1 MKDYSKHYFR
11 LLQGMALSV
20 SDYIRNQKPIV
31 IIVFLLVHSIS
42 IYAQDNTISGLVKDN
57 EGEPLPGVSVA
68 VKAGESI
75 SGVVTDINGKYQLKA
90 SPNATIEFSFIGFKS
105 IQQQVGNRKVINVTL
120 EIDNQM
126 LEEVVVVGYGTQK
139 KVNLTGSV
147 SVIDSKAFESVPVAN
162 AVQALQGQV
171 PGLNI
176 YSNKGGGLNQKQSIN
191 VRGIGTIGEGSTGDA
206 LILIDGM
213 EADIFSVNPQDIE
226 SISVLKDAAASSIY
240 GSRAPFGV
248 VLVTTKKGKAGKA
261 QINYNNSFRLSSPI
275 NMPSSLDSY
284 TYALFFNDAG
294 YNSGWGSYNWVSQT
308 RLQRI
313 KDYMDGKISYTTIP
327 LNGSNTWADGYQ
339 EGNDNIDYYNLFF
352 KKNVFAHE
360 HNFSVNGGTDKIQ
373 YYLSA
378 NYLDQDGTLR
388 MGEDYSKRYTM
399 SAKISAQLSRA
410 VSLSSNTRF
419 VRNDFVQPTH
429 MNDSFF
435 SDIGRQCWP
444 VKPLYDP
451 NGNLFDDHVQQM
463 KNGGRKTERNTWLYQ
478 QFNLTIEPIK
488 GWRLIGDL
496 SYRYNTQYAH
506 EDLLTISQIGVD
518 GVTKVRSWDENS
530 SVSESSFASDYFN
543 VNLYTDFEKTFAKS
557 HHLKALAGFQAEA
570 NNYRN
575 IWAQKIGIT
584 YPGKPTINTSTGI
597 DKDGKVIA
605 PNVSGGHNRWST
617 AGFFGRVNYDFQEK
631 YLVEANLRYDGSS
644 RFRSDDRWGFFPSAS
659 LGWNIAR
666 EEFFQPATRIMNTLK
681 LRASYGSLGNQNT
694 TALYP
699 TYTVMGTGTSDK
711 WLMNGVKPNIA
722 WAPALVSYDL
732 TWEKIRTWNVG
743 IDIGLF
749 NNRLTGSFDYFIRN
763 TNDMVGPS
771 EKLPATLGIAV
782 PPSNNTDLRTAG
794 WELELMWKD
803 RLQNGLNYSLR
814 FTLADSRTKITRY
827 SNPSGLID
835 SFYEGKYCGEIW
847 GYETIGIA
855 RTDDEMAEHV
865 GSLVNGGQSALGSR
879 LASQASI
886 MYSDLNEDGKIDAGA
901 RTLDNHGDLKRIG
914 NSTPRYNVG
923 IDLSADWKGFDF
935 RMFWQGTLKRDY
947 FQGSYYFWGANG
959 SQGYWFSTAL
969 KGHEDYFRN
978 DESSPLGVNLN
989 SYYPRPLLNTNKNQ
1003 QCQTKY
1009 LQNAAYMRLKNL
1021 QIGYTLPRKIVQ
1033 KMGVQN
1039 LRFFASGENLLT
1051 ITDLVKFFDPE
1062 TIESGSFAH
1071 GYAYPLSRTY
1081 AFGLNITF

>member
-1 MKDYSKHYFR
+1 
-11 LLQGMALSV
+11 
-20 SDYIRNQKPIV
+20 
-31 IIVFLLVHSIS
+31 
-42 IYAQDNTISGLVKDN
+42 
-57 EGEPLPGVSVA
+57 
-68 VKAGESI
+68 
-75 SGVVTDINGKYQLKA
+75 
-90 SPNATIEFSFIGFKS
+90 
-105 IQQQVGNRKVINVTL
+105 
-120 EIDNQM
+120 
-126 LEEVVVVGYGTQK
+126 
-139 KVNLTGSV
+139 
-147 SVIDSKAFESVPVAN
+147 
-162 AVQALQGQV
+162 
-171 PGLNI
+171 
-176 YSNKGGGLNQKQSIN
+176 
-191 VRGIGTIGEGSTGDA
+191 
-206 LILIDGM
+206 M

-865 GSLVNGGQSALGSR
+865 GSLVNGGQSALGQDW
-879 LASQASI
+879 QAGDI

-978 DESSPLGVNLN
+978 DESSPLGVNLD

>member
-90 SPNATIEFSFIGFKS
+90 SPDATIEFSFIGFKS

-120 EIDNQM
+120 EIDNQI

-496 SYRYNTQYAH
+496 SYRDNTQYAH

-722 WAPALVSYDL
+722 RAPALVSYDL

-865 GSLVNGGQSALGSR
+865 GSLVNGGQSALGQDW
-879 LASQASI
+879 QAGDI

-978 DESSPLGVNLN
+978 DESSPLGVNLD

>member
-162 AVQALQGQV
+162 AVQALQGQI

-865 GSLVNGGQSALGSR
+865 GSLVNGGQSALGQDW
-879 LASQASI
+879 QAGDI

-978 DESSPLGVNLN
+978 DESSPLGVNLD

>member
-1 MKDYSKHYFR
+1 MKEYSKHYFR

-865 GSLVNGGQSALGSR
+865 GSLVNGGQSALGQDW
-879 LASQASI
+879 QAGDI

>member
-90 SPNATIEFSFIGFKS
+90 SPDATIEFSFIGFKS

-120 EIDNQM
+120 EIDNQI

-865 GSLVNGGQSALGSR
+865 GSLVNGGQSALGQDW
-879 LASQASI
+879 QAGDI

-1021 QIGYTLPRKIVQ
+1021 QIGYTLPRK
-1033 KMGVQN
+1033 N
-1039 LRFFASGENLLT
+1039 LCFRAEHYVLIGKPNENLNAQIKKTYEKSSHIYAIRNVIPPDKLRC
-1051 ITDLVKFFDPE
+1051 FPQ
-1062 TIESGSFAH
+1062 SGTA
-1071 GYAYPLSRTY
+1071 
-1081 AFGLNITF
+1081 

>member
-90 SPNATIEFSFIGFKS
+90 SPDATIEFSFIGFKS

-120 EIDNQM
+120 EIDNQI

-666 EEFFQPATRIMNTLK
+666 EEFFQPATHIMNTLK

-865 GSLVNGGQSALGSR
+865 GSLVNGGQSALGQDW
-879 LASQASI
+879 QAGDI

-901 RTLDNHGDLKRIG
+901 RTLDNHGDLIRIG

-978 DESSPLGVNLN
+978 DESSPLGVNLD

>member
-11 LLQGMALSV
+11 LLQGMDLS
-20 SDYIRNQKPIV
+20 KPIV

-105 IQQQVGNRKVINVTL
+105 IQQQVGNSNVINVTL

-865 GSLVNGGQSALGSR
+865 GSLVNGGQSALGQDW
-879 LASQASI
+879 QAGDI

-978 DESSPLGVNLN
+978 DESSPLGVNLD

>member
-294 YNSGWGSYNWVSQT
+294 YNSGWESYNWVSQT

-865 GSLVNGGQSALGSR
+865 GSLVNGGQSALGQDW
-879 LASQASI
+879 QAGDI

>member
-90 SPNATIEFSFIGFKS
+90 SPDATIEFSFIGFKS

-865 GSLVNGGQSALGSR
+865 GSLVNGGQSALGQDW
-879 LASQASI
+879 QAGDI

-923 IDLSADWKGFDF
+923 IDLSADRKGFDF

-978 DESSPLGVNLN
+978 DESSPLGVNLD

>member
-90 SPNATIEFSFIGFKS
+90 SPDATIEFSFIGFKS

-120 EIDNQM
+120 EIDNQI

-666 EEFFQPATRIMNTLK
+666 EEFFQPATHIMNTLK

-711 WLMNGVKPNIA
+711 WLKNGVKPNIA

-865 GSLVNGGQSALGSR
+865 GSLVNGGQSALGQDW
-879 LASQASI
+879 QAGDI

-978 DESSPLGVNLN
+978 DESSPLGVNLD

>member
-488 GWRLIGDL
+488 GWRLIGNL

-865 GSLVNGGQSALGSR
+865 GSLVNGGQSALGQDW
-879 LASQASI
+879 QAGDI

>member
-1 MKDYSKHYFR
+1 
-11 LLQGMALSV
+11 MALSV

-865 GSLVNGGQSALGSR
+865 GSLVNGGQSALGQDW
-879 LASQASI
+879 QAGDI

-978 DESSPLGVNLN
+978 DESSPLGVNLD

>member
-865 GSLVNGGQSALGSR
+865 GSLVNGGQSALGQDW
-879 LASQASI
+879 QAGDI

-914 NSTPRYNVG
+914 NSTPRYNVE

>member
-90 SPNATIEFSFIGFKS
+90 SPDATIEFSFIGFKS

-120 EIDNQM
+120 EIDNQI

-399 SAKISAQLSRA
+399 SAKISAQLSRV

-865 GSLVNGGQSALGSR
+865 GSLVNGGQSALGQDW
-879 LASQASI
+879 QAGDI

>member
-90 SPNATIEFSFIGFKS
+90 SPDATIEFSFIGFKS

-120 EIDNQM
+120 EIDNQI

-644 RFRSDDRWGFFPSAS
+644 RFRSDDRWGFFPSAL

-865 GSLVNGGQSALGSR
+865 GSLVNGGQSALGQDW
-879 LASQASI
+879 QAGDI

-978 DESSPLGVNLN
+978 DESSPLGVNLD

>member
-90 SPNATIEFSFIGFKS
+90 SPDATIEFSFIGFKS

-120 EIDNQM
+120 EIDNQI

-213 EADIFSVNPQDIE
+213 EADVFSVNPQDIE

-865 GSLVNGGQSALGSR
+865 GSLVNGGQSALGQDW
-879 LASQASI
+879 QAGDI

>member
-865 GSLVNGGQSALGSR
+865 GSLVNGGQSALGQDW
-879 LASQASI
+879 QACDI

>member
-865 GSLVNGGQSALGSR
+865 GSLVNGGQSALGQDW
-879 LASQASI
+879 QAGDI

-923 IDLSADWKGFDF
+923 IDMSADWKGFDF

>member
-90 SPNATIEFSFIGFKS
+90 SPDATIEFSFIGFKS

-120 EIDNQM
+120 EIDNQI

-378 NYLDQDGTLR
+378 NYLDQDVTLR

-666 EEFFQPATRIMNTLK
+666 EEFFQPATHIMNTLK

-865 GSLVNGGQSALGSR
+865 GSLVNGGQSALGQDW
-879 LASQASI
+879 QAGDI

-978 DESSPLGVNLN
+978 DESSPLGVNLD

>member
-90 SPNATIEFSFIGFKS
+90 SPDATIEFSFIGFKS

-865 GSLVNGGQSALGSR
+865 GSLVNGGQSALGQDW
-879 LASQASI
+879 QAGDI
-886 MYSDLNEDGKIDAGA
+886 MYNDLNEDGKIDAGA

-978 DESSPLGVNLN
+978 DESSPLGVNLD

>member
-42 IYAQDNTISGLVKDN
+42 IYAQDNTISGLVKNN

-90 SPNATIEFSFIGFKS
+90 SPDATIEFSFIGFKS

-120 EIDNQM
+120 EIDNQI

-865 GSLVNGGQSALGSR
+865 GSLVNGGQSALGQDW
-879 LASQASI
+879 QAGDI

>member
-90 SPNATIEFSFIGFKS
+90 SPDATIEFSFIGFKS

-120 EIDNQM
+120 EIDNQI

-749 NNRLTGSFDYFIRN
+749 NNHLTGSFDYFIRN

-827 SNPSGLID
+827 PNPSGLID

-865 GSLVNGGQSALGSR
+865 GSLVNGGQSALGQDW
-879 LASQASI
+879 QAGDI

-978 DESSPLGVNLN
+978 DESSPLGVNLD

>member
-90 SPNATIEFSFIGFKS
+90 SPDATIEFSFIGFKS
-105 IQQQVGNRKVINVTL
+105 IQQQVCNRKVINVTL
-120 EIDNQM
+120 EIDNQI

-575 IWAQKIGIT
+575 IW
-584 YPGKPTINTSTGI
+584 
-597 DKDGKVIA
+597 
-605 PNVSGGHNRWST
+605 HR
-617 AGFFGRVNYDFQEK
+617 R
-631 YLVEANLRYDGSS
+631 
-644 RFRSDDRWGFFPSAS
+644 
-659 LGWNIAR
+659 
-666 EEFFQPATRIMNTLK
+666 
-681 LRASYGSLGNQNT
+681 
-694 TALYP
+694 
-699 TYTVMGTGTSDK
+699 
-711 WLMNGVKPNIA
+711 
-722 WAPALVSYDL
+722 LVS
-732 TWEKIRTWNVG
+732 
-743 IDIGLF
+743 
-749 NNRLTGSFDYFIRN
+749 
-763 TNDMVGPS
+763 
-771 EKLPATLGIAV
+771 
-782 PPSNNTDLRTAG
+782 
-794 WELELMWKD
+794 
-803 RLQNGLNYSLR
+803 
-814 FTLADSRTKITRY
+814 
-827 SNPSGLID
+827 LI
-835 SFYEGKYCGEIW
+835 
-847 GYETIGIA
+847 
-855 RTDDEMAEHV
+855 
-865 GSLVNGGQSALGSR
+865 LVNQ
-879 LASQASI
+879 
-886 MYSDLNEDGKIDAGA
+886 
-901 RTLDNHGDLKRIG
+901 
-914 NSTPRYNVG
+914 P
-923 IDLSADWKGFDF
+923 
-935 RMFWQGTLKRDY
+935 
-947 FQGSYYFWGANG
+947 
-959 SQGYWFSTAL
+959 
-969 KGHEDYFRN
+969 
-978 DESSPLGVNLN
+978 
-989 SYYPRPLLNTNKNQ
+989 
-1003 QCQTKY
+1003 
-1009 LQNAAYMRLKNL
+1009 
-1021 QIGYTLPRKIVQ
+1021 
-1033 KMGVQN
+1033 
-1039 LRFFASGENLLT
+1039 
-1051 ITDLVKFFDPE
+1051 
-1062 TIESGSFAH
+1062 
-1071 GYAYPLSRTY
+1071 
-1081 AFGLNITF
+1081 

>member
-1 MKDYSKHYFR
+1 M
-11 LLQGMALSV
+11 
-20 SDYIRNQKPIV
+20 
-31 IIVFLLVHSIS
+31 
-42 IYAQDNTISGLVKDN
+42 
-57 EGEPLPGVSVA
+57 
-68 VKAGESI
+68 
-75 SGVVTDINGKYQLKA
+75 
-90 SPNATIEFSFIGFKS
+90 
-105 IQQQVGNRKVINVTL
+105 
-120 EIDNQM
+120 
-126 LEEVVVVGYGTQK
+126 
-139 KVNLTGSV
+139 
-147 SVIDSKAFESVPVAN
+147 PVAN

-666 EEFFQPATRIMNTLK
+666 EEFFQPATHIMNTLK

-865 GSLVNGGQSALGSR
+865 GSLVNGGQSALGQDW
-879 LASQASI
+879 QAGDI

-978 DESSPLGVNLN
+978 DESSPLGVNLD

>member
-90 SPNATIEFSFIGFKS
+90 SPDATIEFSFIGFKS

-120 EIDNQM
+120 EIDNQI

-147 SVIDSKAFESVPVAN
+147 SVIDSKTFESVPVAN

-865 GSLVNGGQSALGSR
+865 GSLVNGGQSALGQDW
-879 LASQASI
+879 QAGDI

>member
-90 SPNATIEFSFIGFKS
+90 SPDATIEFSFIGFKS

-120 EIDNQM
+120 EIDNQI

-865 GSLVNGGQSALGSR
+865 GSLVNGGQSALGQDW
-879 LASQASI
+879 QAGDI

-947 FQGSYYFWGANG
+947 FQGSYYFWGVNG

-978 DESSPLGVNLN
+978 DESSPLGVNLD

>member
-90 SPNATIEFSFIGFKS
+90 SPDATIEFSFIGFKS

-120 EIDNQM
+120 EIDNQI

-711 WLMNGVKPNIA
+711 WPMNGVKPNIA

-865 GSLVNGGQSALGSR
+865 GSLVNGGQSALGQDW
-879 LASQASI
+879 QAGDI

>member
-90 SPNATIEFSFIGFKS
+90 SPDATIEFSFIGFKS

-120 EIDNQM
+120 EIDNQI

-699 TYTVMGTGTSDK
+699 TYTVMGTGTNDK

-865 GSLVNGGQSALGSR
+865 GSLVNGGQSALGQDW
-879 LASQASI
+879 QAGDI

-978 DESSPLGVNLN
+978 DESSPLGVNLD

>member
-261 QINYNNSFRLSSPI
+261 QINYNNSFHLSSPI

-865 GSLVNGGQSALGSR
+865 GSLVNGGQSALGQDW
-879 LASQASI
+879 QAGDI

>member
-90 SPNATIEFSFIGFKS
+90 SPDATIEFSFIGFKS

-120 EIDNQM
+120 EIDNQI

-782 PPSNNTDLRTAG
+782 PPSNNTDLQTAG

-865 GSLVNGGQSALGSR
+865 GSLVNGGQSALGQDW
-879 LASQASI
+879 QAGDI

-1009 LQNAAYMRLKNL
+1009 LQNATYMRLKNL

>member
-570 NNYRN
+570 NN
-575 IWAQKIGIT
+575 
-584 YPGKPTINTSTGI
+584 
-597 DKDGKVIA
+597 
-605 PNVSGGHNRWST
+605 
-617 AGFFGRVNYDFQEK
+617 
-631 YLVEANLRYDGSS
+631 
-644 RFRSDDRWGFFPSAS
+644 
-659 LGWNIAR
+659 
-666 EEFFQPATRIMNTLK
+666 
-681 LRASYGSLGNQNT
+681 
-694 TALYP
+694 
-699 TYTVMGTGTSDK
+699 
-711 WLMNGVKPNIA
+711 
-722 WAPALVSYDL
+722 
-732 TWEKIRTWNVG
+732 
-743 IDIGLF
+743 
-749 NNRLTGSFDYFIRN
+749 
-763 TNDMVGPS
+763 
-771 EKLPATLGIAV
+771 
-782 PPSNNTDLRTAG
+782 
-794 WELELMWKD
+794 
-803 RLQNGLNYSLR
+803 
-814 FTLADSRTKITRY
+814 
-827 SNPSGLID
+827 
-835 SFYEGKYCGEIW
+835 
-847 GYETIGIA
+847 
-855 RTDDEMAEHV
+855 
-865 GSLVNGGQSALGSR
+865 
-879 LASQASI
+879 
-886 MYSDLNEDGKIDAGA
+886 
-901 RTLDNHGDLKRIG
+901 
-914 NSTPRYNVG
+914 
-923 IDLSADWKGFDF
+923 
-935 RMFWQGTLKRDY
+935 
-947 FQGSYYFWGANG
+947 
-959 SQGYWFSTAL
+959 
-969 KGHEDYFRN
+969 
-978 DESSPLGVNLN
+978 
-989 SYYPRPLLNTNKNQ
+989 
-1003 QCQTKY
+1003 
-1009 LQNAAYMRLKNL
+1009 
-1021 QIGYTLPRKIVQ
+1021 
-1033 KMGVQN
+1033 
-1039 LRFFASGENLLT
+1039 
-1051 ITDLVKFFDPE
+1051 
-1062 TIESGSFAH
+1062 
-1071 GYAYPLSRTY
+1071 
-1081 AFGLNITF
+1081 

>member
-90 SPNATIEFSFIGFKS
+90 SPDATIEFSFIGFKS

-120 EIDNQM
+120 EIDNQI

-617 AGFFGRVNYDFQEK
+617 AGFFGRMNYDFQEK

-865 GSLVNGGQSALGSR
+865 GSLVNGGQSALGQDW
-879 LASQASI
+879 QAGDI

-978 DESSPLGVNLN
+978 DESSPLGVNLD

>member
-763 TNDMVGPS
+763 TNDMVGSS

-865 GSLVNGGQSALGSR
+865 GSLVNGGQSALGQDW
-879 LASQASI
+879 QAGDI

-978 DESSPLGVNLN
+978 DESSPLGVNLD

>member
-284 TYALFFNDAG
+284 MYALFFNDAG

-865 GSLVNGGQSALGSR
+865 GSLVNGGQSALGQDW
-879 LASQASI
+879 QAGDI

>member
-42 IYAQDNTISGLVKDN
+42 IYAQDNTISGLVKDH

-865 GSLVNGGQSALGSR
+865 GSLVNGGQSALGQDW
-879 LASQASI
+879 QAGDI

-978 DESSPLGVNLN
+978 DESSPLGVNLD

>member
-90 SPNATIEFSFIGFKS
+90 SPDATIEFSFIGFKS

-120 EIDNQM
+120 EIDNQI

-478 QFNLTIEPIK
+478 QFNLTIEPSK

-865 GSLVNGGQSALGSR
+865 GSLVNGGQSALGQDW
-879 LASQASI
+879 QAGDI

>member
-463 KNGGRKTERNTWLYQ
+463 KNGGRKTERNTWPYQ

-865 GSLVNGGQSALGSR
+865 GSLVNGGQSALGQDW
-879 LASQASI
+879 QAGDI